1 MTKQELKVLTGLI
14 NQNKLEFDINTPD
27 HKVLR
32 AVTYNQALKDIIE
45 LLGYYQEGIID
56 SEVIAQLT
64 GE

>member
-1 MTKQELKVLTGLI
+1 MTKNELKLLTGLI
-14 NQNKLEFDINTPD
+14 NQKNIEFDISTPD
-27 HKVLR
+27 HMVLR

-45 LLGYYQEGIID
+45 VLGYYQEGIID